1 LFSEICCDGSPSQ
14 VARMKTLVP
23 ARVLVPLLLGLGI
36 SGAVLIFAERG
47 YERLESANQRISKS
61 LELQSDLNELRA
73 LVTDAET
80 AQRGYLLTGDKRYL
94 EPYKDATPKIM
105 SRFIHVRDRV
115 MQRGSAAQQ
124 TSLFKLEDLI
134 RSKIAGVEETIAVF
148 EKFGGK
154 AALARTE
161 TDVGNRTMEAIRD
174 TIDAMAMD
182 ERTRLYAGFARWDQ
196 DITTLRVGLQLMTV
210 SAIALLVT
218 VLVLAR
224 RELAAR
230 ARASQLMIEDQ
241 RRLESEVE
249 RRTAELAALS
259 THLQDV
265 REEEKRKL
273 ARDLHDELGSLLI
286 SAKMDASWVK
296 GRLPPDQPGA
306 VSERLEAVL
315 GLLDE
320 AVQIKRRIIEE
331 LRPTLLDTVGLVAA
345 LEWQVGEACQRAGI
359 SWEVTASGVDDDEIP
374 ADVSIALFRVAQEAV
389 TNAVRHARARNFG
402 VDVVRVGDELTLVI
416 RDDGI
421 GISEGALQKGLSH
434 GVAGMRQRVRAL
446 RGFFRIRGHQG
457 AGTVIEVRIT
467 LDGAG
472 LRNDAAPDQPESD
485 VRSTAIPS
493 STSRTRS

>member
-1 LFSEICCDGSPSQ
+1 LPVAVRRRACPRMK
-14 VARMKTLVP
+14 ARMKTLVP

-36 SGAVLIFAERG
+36 SGAVLVFAERG

-115 MQRGSAAQQ
+115 MQSGSAAQQ
-124 TSLFKLEDLI
+124 TALFKLEELI

-154 AALARTE
+154 VALARTE
-161 TDVGNRTMEAIRD
+161 TDVGNRTMEDIRG
-174 TIDAMAMD
+174 TIDAMATD
-182 ERTRLYAGFARWDQ
+182 ERTRLYAGIARWDQ

-210 SAIALLVT
+210 STIALLIT

-230 ARASQLMIEDQ
+230 ARASELMIEDQ

-249 RRTAELAALS
+249 KRTAELAALS

-296 GRLPPDQPGA
+296 GRLPSSEPAA
-306 VSERLEAVL
+306 VTNRLDGVL

-331 LRPTLLDTVGLVAA
+331 LRPTLLDTMGLAAA

-359 SWEVTASGVDDDEIP
+359 SWEVAASGVDDEIP
-374 ADVSIALFRVAQEAV
+374 PEVSIALFRVAQEAV
-389 TNAVRHARARNFG
+389 TNAVRHARARNFS
-402 VDVVRVGDELTLVI
+402 VDIVRVGNEVTLVI

-421 GISEGALQKGLSH
+421 GIPEDAQQKGLSH

-446 RGFFRIRGHQG
+446 RGFFRIRGHAG
-457 AGTVIEVRIT
+457 VGTVIEVRIT

-472 LRNDAAPDQPESD
+472 LRDDAAPDQPESG